1 MRRKMRRLLNEK
13 VKPAPVNLCQ
23 PCRRLRYD
31 VGRART
37 VVNQCHLTK
46 ECARGRSLE
55 DKITKENID
64 FPLQQDVHLVAFLP
78 FLEQEIA
85 RSKLDRVTVLT
96 EKLCRIHRHISS
108 DSAAIECTTIMPSYI
123 CVTADCP
130 PQSTKFFVSFTSFM
144 FNSLCHSEESRET
157 SKFHV

>member
-13 VKPAPVNLCQ
+13 VKTAPVDLRQ
-23 PCRRLRYD
+23 LRRRLRYD
-31 VGRART
+31 VGSART

-55 DKITKENID
+55 DKIAKENIG

-85 RSKLDRVTVLT
+85 RSKLHRVTVLT
-96 EKLCRIHRHISS
+96 KKLCRIHR
-108 DSAAIECTTIMPSYI
+108 PN
-123 CVTADCP
+123 
-130 PQSTKFFVSFTSFM
+130 STVGRYKKKRD
-144 FNSLCHSEESRET
+144 NSKLQLCDRWLRRPLEQNLRVL
-157 SKFHV
+157 HVLRG